1 MQLGIAIRARS
12 IIREVSARRD
22 VGGHIWAGGDV
33 ETGGNDDG
41 NSIGEGVGGEGE
53 EDWECEKVGGEHAES
68 S

>member
-1 MQLGIAIRARS
+1 MRLVHEGM
-12 IIREVSARRD
+12 
-22 VGGHIWAGGDV
+22 WAVTFGLE
-33 ETGGNDDG
+33 ETLRPGGNDDG